1 MRHYKHL
8 KPTGEELHSRA
19 AWQKGSSIGFIA
31 RKIGR
36 DSSSVCHK
44 VEKNERHKRFSVC
57 AAQNPKG
64 GQLPAHGR

>member
-1 MRHYKHL
+1 MCHYKHL

-19 AWQKGSSIGFIA
+19 VWHKGSSIGFIA
-31 RKIGR
+31 
-36 DSSSVCHK
+36 HK
-44 VEKNERHKRFSVC
+44 TGKDRSSVC